1 MNHRRRVVKLGDI
14 ETGALMLSWDKPE
27 GYLFTALAVS
37 GMKVARARFRRRC
50 GTWEPLAAMLPT
62 GVLRPVGVRE
72 VSRQRKLQGAEYRCA
87 AGGRTAS

>member
-1 MNHRRRVVKLGDI
+1 MPREEPGGCLL
-14 ETGALMLSWDKPE
+14 TGQ
-27 GYLFTALAVS
+27 AVT
-37 GMKVARARFRRRC
+37 GVKVARARFRRRC

-72 VSRQRKLQGAEYRCA
+72 VSKQRKLQGAEYRCA